1 MFDWISAVFFFP
13 RIFDVLFFFVTGNK
27 ETKSNETK
35 KFHRRFFI
43 ISPAEKKGRSKRK
56 QKKIKFCAQSRG
68 SCENQETTSRY
79 FNLQRVQVRE
89 RGGRKKTKIVR
100 YFTTTTFNLELNEDE
115 REGGIRS
122 FYIFFHEA
130 GKEQTNSASLLVF
143 CLISFRWWTL
153 VLWRRT
159 RQNRKRFRTG
169 WQPFA

>member
-1 MFDWISAVFFFP
+1 
-13 RIFDVLFFFVTGNK
+13 
-27 ETKSNETK
+27 
-35 KFHRRFFI
+35 
-43 ISPAEKKGRSKRK
+43 
-56 QKKIKFCAQSRG
+56 
-68 SCENQETTSRY
+68 
-79 FNLQRVQVRE
+79 VRE

-153 VLWRRT
+153 VL
-159 RQNRKRFRTG
+159 
-169 WQPFA
+169 